1 MIVRDAAVQAV
12 QAVEA
17 VPREV
22 FDAAKRAHDLNWG
35 HIAQYDIGNDPSV
48 DPVLPDQREKNY
60 ILMVAVILMEDVQGI
75 VNLTGLPGNFQA
87 NVILAI
93 MYYYRIKG
101 WVEVREGFLQNVFEQ
116 M

>member
-1 MIVRDAAVQAV
+1 M
-12 QAVEA
+12 
-17 VPREV
+17 
-22 FDAAKRAHDLNWG
+22 
-35 HIAQYDIGNDPSV
+35 
-48 DPVLPDQREKNY
+48 LPDQREKNY
-60 ILMVAVILMEDVQGI
+60 ILTVAVILTEDVQGI